1 MKSIYIA
8 LITGV
13 SLFST
18 AQNTI
23 VGTVSD
29 KDNKALSNVIVSIPE
44 IHKET
49 ITDVNGKYTIA
60 NLPNGTFKISFSS
73 VGYTTK
79 ILDVLISEKD
89 PSYSELAKQFTQN
102 IILEENI
109 IHMDEV
115 IVSTAF
121 NKLQSQNV
129 MKVEHANLK
138 SLQQKGTATL
148 IEGLATIPGVSQ
160 VSTGTSIGKPVIR
173 GLSGNRVLVYS

>member
-8 LITGV
+8 LIIGF
-13 SLFST
+13 SLVAT

-29 KDNKALSNVIVSIPE
+29 KDNKALPKTIVSIPE

-49 ITDVNGKYTIA
+49 ISDSEGKYTLT

-79 ILDVLISEKD
+79 ILAVLISEK
-89 PSYSELAKQFTQN
+89 QITQN
-102 IILEENI
+102 ITLVENI

-129 MKVEHANLK
+129 MKVEHASLK

-173 GLSGNRVLVYS
+173 GLSGKYHHEHTKLGVS